1 MSNNINNIMSDTVD
15 KIKSMASVDTIIG
28 DPVDLGDGIRVI
40 PVSKVSYGFASGG
53 SDIPTSKTQKEVFGG
68 GGGAGMTVT
77 PVAFLVLQNG
87 NVKMLNVDMT
97 PSSLDKAVEL
107 IPDMFDRVVG
117 MINNAKSKTT
127 KLNDSEIVEKAKEE
141 MNKE

>member
-53 SDIPTSKTQKEVFGG
+53 SDIPTSKTQKEIFGG

-127 KLNDSEIVEKAKEE
+127 KLDDSENVEKAKEE

>member
-53 SDIPTSKTQKEVFGG
+53 SDFPTSKTQKEIFGG

-127 KLNDSEIVEKAKEE
+127 KLDDSENVEKAKEE

>member
-127 KLNDSEIVEKAKEE
+127 KLDDSEIVEKAKEE
-141 MNKE
+141 MNKK

>member
-28 DPVDLGDGIRVI
+28 DPVDLGVGIRVI

-53 SDIPTSKTQKEVFGG
+53 SDIPTSKTQKEIFGG

-127 KLNDSEIVEKAKEE
+127 KLDDSEIVEKAKEE

>member
-53 SDIPTSKTQKEVFGG
+53 SDIPTSKTQKEIFGG

-127 KLNDSEIVEKAKEE
+127 KLDDSEIVEKAKEE

>member
-127 KLNDSEIVEKAKEE
+127 KLDDSEIIEKAKEE
-141 MNKE
+141 MNKQ